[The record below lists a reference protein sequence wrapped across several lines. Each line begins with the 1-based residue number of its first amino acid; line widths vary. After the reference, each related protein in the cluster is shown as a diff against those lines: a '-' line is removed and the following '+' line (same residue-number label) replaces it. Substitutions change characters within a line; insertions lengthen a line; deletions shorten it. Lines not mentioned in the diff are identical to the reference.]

1 MRSISSP
8 SHSCGNTEQENVLLA
23 VWIGRNEQLNKETF
37 EGFHGFF
44 SVAKPLLMGE
54 ESIVATSELVQAAKA
69 PHHLPRGVREVLM
82 NIITQ
87 SEQFWDYN
95 QLVFQP

>member
-1 MRSISSP
+1 
-8 SHSCGNTEQENVLLA
+8 
-23 VWIGRNEQLNKETF
+23 
-37 EGFHGFF
+37 
-44 SVAKPLLMGE
+44 MGE
-54 ESIVATSELVQAAKA
+54 ELIVATSELLQAAKA
-69 PHHLPRGVREVLM
+69 PHRLPRGVREVLM